1 MDASEILEQLET
13 LAEHHRIKVRYEKCK
28 SRGGLCRVNDEQ
40 MLIVRRSLTVPE
52 KVDVLSQALAAL
64 PLDDVY
70 LKPEVRRLLEEA
82 ALRLRGD
89 ESDTPSS
96 QAVNPD

>member
-1 MDASEILEQLET
+1 MDASEILEQLEA
-13 LAEHHRIKVRYEKCK
+13 LAEHHKIKVRYEKCK

-40 MLIVRRSLTVPE
+40 MIIVRRSLTVPE

-96 QAVNPD
+96 QSVNPG